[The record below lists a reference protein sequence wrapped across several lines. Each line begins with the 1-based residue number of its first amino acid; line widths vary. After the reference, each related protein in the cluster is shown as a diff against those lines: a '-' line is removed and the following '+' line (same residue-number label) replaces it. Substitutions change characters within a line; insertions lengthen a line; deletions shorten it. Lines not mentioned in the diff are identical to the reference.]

1 MKIQQENEL
10 HNLRMG
16 SFRQGYRSKEF
27 RSVKKKVENGVL
39 KYEDK
44 PDIMAYLIMEKGDTG
59 NLGFSPEDSVK
70 FVAYTLYLT
79 AGNCNKIADGQTNP
93 KDAKSMWDTPVIE
106 LWKTLSGHTQERK
119 EISNTYK
126 TMLNTI
132 NNQR

>member
-1 MKIQQENEL
+1 M
-10 HNLRMG
+10 
-16 SFRQGYRSKEF
+16 
-27 RSVKKKVENGVL
+27 ENGVL

-44 PDIMAYLIMEKGDTG
+44 PDMAYLIKEKGDTG

-79 AGNCNKIADGQTNP
+79 AGNYKITDGQINP

-106 LWKTLSGHTQERK
+106 LWKHSVDTPKK
-119 EISNTYK
+119 EKRFQTHK